1 MTTPATPSQPTPAG
15 DDRNL
20 VPVDATYIAPSFEDK
35 LHGFWKKNGTVVI
48 VLCVLVLV
56 GIVAKGGWDYL
67 QSQKEVEIEKDYAA
81 ATTPEKL
88 KSFAAANSGHSLA
101 AVAQL
106 RLADD
111 AYTAGKYA
119 DAITGYEQVVATLKT
134 GPLATRAQLGS
145 AMSKISSGK
154 TAEGETALK
163 ALANDAAQAKGVRV
177 EASYQLASLAAEAG
191 RADDVKKY
199 ADQVAQI
206 DPASPWTQRAMTLR
220 SSLPAAPASAVE
232 AKKDAAAPAGGV
244 QIKLPGK

>member
-20 VPVDATYIAPSFEDK
+20 IAVDATYIAPTLEDK
-35 LHGFWKKNGTVVI
+35 LHGFWKKNGTAVI
-48 VLCVLVLV
+48 ALCVLVLV
-56 GIVAKGGWDYL
+56 GIVAKGGWDYMAA
-67 QSQKEVEIEKDYAA
+67 QKEAGVQTDYAA

-88 KSFAAANSGHSLA
+88 KSFAAAHSGHSLA

-111 AYTAGKYA
+111 AYTAGKAA
-119 DAITGYEQVVATLKT
+119 DAITGYEQVIATLKT
-134 GPLATRAQLGS
+134 GPLATRAKLGV
-145 AMSKISSGK
+145 AMAKISAGQ

-163 ALANDAAQAKGVRV
+163 SLASDVAQAKGVRA
-177 EASYQLASLAAEAG
+177 EAAYQLASLAAEAG
-191 RADDVKKY
+191 RAEDVKKY
-199 ADQVAQI
+199 SDQVAQI

-220 SSLPAAPASAVE
+220 ASLPVAPAAAAVE
-232 AKKDAAAPAGGV
+232 VKEDAAVPAGV

>member
-20 VPVDATYIAPSFEDK
+20 VAVDANYIAPTLEDK
-35 LHGFWKKNGTVVI
+35 LHGFWKKNGTAVV

-56 GIVAKGGWDYL
+56 GIIAKGGWDYMAA
-67 QSQKEVEIEKDYAA
+67 QKEADVEKDYAA

-88 KSFAAANSGHSLA
+88 KAFASAHADHTLG

-111 AYTAGKYA
+111 AYAAGKA
-119 DAITGYEQVVATLKT
+119 AEAVTGYEQVVARLKT
-134 GPLATRAQLGS
+134 GPLATRAQLGA
-145 AMSKISSGK
+145 AMAKIAAGK

-163 ALANDAAQAKGVRV
+163 SLANNTAEFKGVRV
-177 EASYQLASLAAEAG
+177 EAAYQLASLAADAG

-199 ADQVAQI
+199 SDLVAQI

-220 SSLPAAPASAVE
+220 STLPAAPATAAGEV
-232 AKKDAAAPAGGV
+232 KKDADPAAGV